1 MVFYCNLKV
10 AERATFFMNK
20 FYITTPIFYVND
32 KPHIGHAFTLVL
44 ADVTARYHRSL
55 GEETFLLTGTDEHG
69 AKIARAAER
78 QGEEPQQFTDRVS
91 ATFSELAKILNVSN
105 NEFIRTTDQEIHWP
119 GVFKIWEAIKASG
132 DIYESEYEGLYCV
145 GHEAFMKKSD
155 LQDGVCP
162 DHQTKPE
169 KIKEKNYFFKLSKYK
184 KRIKEAYVSGAIMV
198 KPASRANEVLAMLED
213 SEDVS
218 FSRPR
223 KDLEWG
229 IAVPGDDAQTIYV
242 WADALTNYL
251 SAMGY
256 GRNEDWQKWW
266 PADTHVIG
274 KDILRFHG
282 IIWPAMLLSAGLE
295 LPKSL
300 LVHGFIT
307 VENQKMS
314 KTIGNVID
322 PVELVKKYGVDP
334 VRYYLLREIPS
345 TEDGDFSYKKLED
358 RYNGDLANNLGN
370 LVSRVAKL
378 IETKLEGE
386 LNFDGKFFDK
396 EVRQKIEEAEQKYRR
411 AVEEFRLHEALTHIW
426 DLFGFANAHIDSHKP
441 WEADQEGSH
450 LLRTITSI
458 VAIIVSGSRWLEPFL
473 PETVEKISNTFGNNL
488 RAYDVLRL
496 AGQKFIVTKI
506 EPLFPR
512 LK

>member
-1 MVFYCNLKV
+1 MIV
-10 AERATFFMNK
+10 
-20 FYITTPIFYVND
+20 
-32 KPHIGHAFTLVL
+32 
-44 ADVTARYHRSL
+44 ADVLARYHRGS
-55 GEETFLLTGTDEHG
+55 GEEVFFLTGTDEHG
-69 AKIARAAER
+69 AKIARAA
-78 QGEEPQQFTDRVS
+78 QKHGTEPEQF
-91 ATFSELAKILNVSN
+91 AEKIAGTFYELAGALNISN
-105 NEFIRTTDQEIHWP
+105 DCFIRTTDKAVHWP
-119 GVFKIWEAIKASG
+119 GVFKIWDAIKSSG
-132 DIYESEYEGLYCV
+132 DLYEGEYEGLYCV

-155 LQDGVCP
+155 LKDGVCP

-184 KRIKEAYVSGAIMV
+184 KQIEKAYKSGAIVV
-198 KPASRANEVLAMLED
+198 KPIARANEALAMLKD
-213 SEDVS
+213 SEDIS

-223 KDLEWG
+223 RDLKWG
-229 IAVPGDDAQTIYV
+229 IAVPADETQTIYV

-251 SAMGY
+251 SAIGY
-256 GRNEDWQKWW
+256 GRNEGWQKWW
-266 PADTHVIG
+266 PVDAHVIG
-274 KDILRFHG
+274 KDILRFHA

-307 VENQKMS
+307 VDGQKMS
-314 KTIGNVID
+314 KTIGNVVD
-322 PVELVKKYGVDP
+322 PVELVKKYGIDP

-386 LNFDGKFFDK
+386 LNFDEKFFDK
-396 EVRQKIEEAEQKYRR
+396 DVRQKIEDIEQKYRK
-411 AVEEFRLHEALTHIW
+411 AVEEFKLHEAQTHIW
-426 DLFGFANAHIDSHKP
+426 ELFTFANVYIDEKKP
-441 WEADQEGSH
+441 WVDVADHPEHFLQ
-450 LLRTITSI
+450 TITSL
-458 VAIIVSGSRWLEPFL
+458 VAIIINGSRWLEPFL
-473 PETVEKISNTFGNNL
+473 PDTARKIMATFNQPNL
-488 RAYDVLRL
+488 WSSQDTRL